1 MSLYPWNETSV
12 LFTWLSFLYNPFKQ
26 IFITM
31 EKSLHFHYQSVVDI
45 RHDRV
50 AKLCCK
56 DFFIAFFN
64 ESILS
69 SIILDEFFMTL
80 PTGISK
86 TTLFWVFLGSGLMLS
101 YMFLKVVPPNDYN
114 FTFLHFFKNCISL
127 YSSN

>member
-1 MSLYPWNETSV
+1 MSLYPWNETNV

-80 PTGISK
+80 PIRISK

-114 FTFLHFFKNCISL
+114 FTSLHFFKNCISL
-127 YSSN
+127 YSSK